1 MTQSRAPWTCST
13 RPAQC
18 DHNTKRCCG
27 RCAPRELLLKDA
39 YAHGFS
45 GRVGHSR
52 CVLGL
57 SSASRGHMQEER
69 DNDQEFGLKIEE
81 QQRSLMQE
89 RDIAQTL
96 KGETAILRKKF
107 EAFQTEMEDMRN
119 TLRERERDIK
129 QLQASRRHATIPCE
143 SPCPVPKTRTMP

>member
-1 MTQSRAPWTCST
+1 
-13 RPAQC
+13 
-18 DHNTKRCCG
+18 
-27 RCAPRELLLKDA
+27 
-39 YAHGFS
+39 
-45 GRVGHSR
+45 
-52 CVLGL
+52 
-57 SSASRGHMQEER
+57 MQEER

-89 RDIAQTL
+89 RDIAQTI